1 MFPSNVGV
9 DLRRLLA
16 LQLTVWTLESW
27 IVSALVLVM
36 PIAVTF
42 QRETV
47 QTPRAVVNRTHV
59 SHRLPI
65 SESSMPRSENK
76 HGPLNTS
83 PKKSPQSQRGIVGSL
98 KENIIYDSERRK
110 KKRKRARMS
119 GAR

>member
-1 MFPSNVGV
+1 MFPSNVRV

-59 SHRLPI
+59 SHRLGAG
-65 SESSMPRSENK
+65 RRHAN
-76 HGPLNTS
+76 
-83 PKKSPQSQRGIVGSL
+83 QRIQHAQ
-98 KENIIYDSERRK
+98 I
-110 KKRKRARMS
+110 
-119 GAR
+119 